1 MEGLVDGKIILKK
14 YLKGIHWKGLK
25 WINLASDKRCN
36 EPSVSIKCE
45 GFSCVAE
52 KLLTSEDRF

>member
-52 KLLTSEDRF
+52 KLLTSQ